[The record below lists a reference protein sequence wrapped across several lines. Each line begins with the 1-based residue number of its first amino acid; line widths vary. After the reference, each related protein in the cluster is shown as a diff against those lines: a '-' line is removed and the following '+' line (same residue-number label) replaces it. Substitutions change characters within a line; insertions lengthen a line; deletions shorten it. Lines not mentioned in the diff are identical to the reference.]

1 MRALRLLLPVAW
13 SLVFVE
19 EASAA
24 PCDCD
29 HVLGLEVT
37 VADGAALGV
46 QPGDSVCVQGGAR
59 PFLRLQKFT
68 GADGQVVEIRNCEGQ
83 VDISNDG

>member
-1 MRALRLLLPVAW
+1 MHRMLVALALALALLPAQD
-13 SLVFVE
+13 
-19 EASAA
+19 ANAA

-29 HVLGLEVT
+29 HVLGLDAQV
-37 VADGAALGV
+37 VDGAQLGV
-46 QPGDSVCVQGGAR
+46 KPGDSVCVQGGKR

-68 GADGQVVEIRNCEGQ
+68 GAEGQVIEIRNCEGQ

>member
-1 MRALRLLLPVAW
+1 MRALRLLLPFALW
-13 SLVFVE
+13 PLCAE
-19 EASAA
+19 EAAAA

-29 HVLGLEVT
+29 HVLGLDVT
-37 VADGAALGV
+37 VADGTALGV

-59 PFLRLQKFT
+59 PFLRLQKFK
-68 GADGQVVEIRNCEGQ
+68 GADGQVVEIRNCDGQ